1 MQFNRR
7 QFLKGASAT
16 ALVAGTHVLLSGAR
30 SARAAGPSDPILVLV
45 NLRGGN
51 DALNTVIPL
60 DNVGAPQRSL
70 YDSMR
75 PDLGIQTSLLGGMEI
90 GADPQLGTALALH
103 PALADLK
110 TLYDESK
117 LAIVNGVGIANSSL
131 SHFEAED
138 VWYSGNPTG
147 LQDTG
152 WVGRHLDA
160 SFNDEETRAIS
171 FGSIV
176 NSTLASLWNDAL
188 GVNAVDRF
196 DLPDDPYWEFRDL
209 ASRLPSWTSIYA
221 DDRGGA
227 GLAAR
232 IARSGAR
239 VVETS
244 QIFGQI
250 ETRGWGSFNEGGGG
264 SLSNDLRDVAS
275 ILRHDLLN
283 PGASTGLCFFHCRM
297 GGYDTHSRQGTTD
310 LASGHP
316 RLMDQLS
323 RGLHG
328 FQRDLETLGLAHR
341 VVTVVYSEFGRRA
354 HQNDSGG
361 NAGTDHGRAGSL
373 FVLGDPVIGGLY
385 GQVPELDALDAGS
398 NLVVNTDFRRVY
410 AALIDDWLG
419 GDHTAVLPGAPFVP
433 LPVIA

>member
-7 QFLKGASAT
+7 QFLKGASA
-16 ALVAGTHVLLSGAR
+16 LVAGTHVLFLGSRA
-30 SARAAGPSDPILVLV
+30 ARAAGPSDPILVLV

-60 DNVGAPQRSL
+60 NNVGAPQRSL
-70 YDSMR
+70 YDSLR
-75 PDLGIQTSLLGGMEI
+75 PNLAIRTSLLGGMEI

-110 TLYDESK
+110 TLYDEGK

-138 VWYSGNPTG
+138 VWYSANPSG

-152 WVGRHLDA
+152 WMGRHLDA

-171 FGSIV
+171 FGSTV

-196 DLPDDPYWEFRDL
+196 DLPDDSYSEFRDL

-227 GLAAR
+227 SLAAR
-232 IARSGAR
+232 IGRSGTR

-244 QIFGQI
+244 QLFDQI
-250 ETRGWGSFNEGGGG
+250 ETRGWGSLNEGAGNG
-264 SLSNDLRDVAS
+264 LSDDLRDVAS
-275 ILRHDLLN
+275 ILRHDQLN
-283 PGASTGLCFFHCRM
+283 PGAATGLCFFHCQT
-297 GGYDTHSRQGTTD
+297 GGFDTHSRQGTTD
-310 LASGHP
+310 IEAGHP
-316 RLMDQLS
+316 RLMDRLS
-323 RGLHG
+323 RGLYG
-328 FQRDLETLGLAHR
+328 FQRDLGHAPAVDPAEA
-341 VVTVVYSEFGRRA
+341 GRR
-354 HQNDSGG
+354 
-361 NAGTDHGRAGSL
+361 RGSVS
-373 FVLGDPVIGGLY
+373 F
-385 GQVPELDALDAGS
+385 S
-398 NLVVNTDFRRVY
+398 Y
-410 AALIDDWLG
+410 A
-419 GDHTAVLPGAPFVP
+419 
-433 LPVIA
+433 